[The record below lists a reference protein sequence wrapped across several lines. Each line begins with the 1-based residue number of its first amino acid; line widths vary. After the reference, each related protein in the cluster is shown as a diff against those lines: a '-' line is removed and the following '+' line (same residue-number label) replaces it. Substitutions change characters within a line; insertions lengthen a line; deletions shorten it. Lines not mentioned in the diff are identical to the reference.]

1 MEENMS
7 LINEMKVACVLLD
20 KQRMPDGEG
29 GFVTKWVE
37 GAKFMAGI
45 VQNTTIEARI
55 AEKQGVTSIYT
66 VDTDKNAILEYNDV
80 FRRLY
85 DGKVFRVTSNGK
97 EKKTPDSATI
107 NISQVTAE
115 EWRLP
120 DEN

>member
-1 MEENMS
+1 MS
-7 LINEMKVACVLLD
+7 LKDEMKVACALLD
-20 KQRMPDGEG
+20 KQRQPDGEG
-29 GFVTKWVE
+29 GFITKWVE

-107 NISQVTAE
+107 NMSQVTAE